1 MFSDCTGLTQAPALP
16 ATTLAS
22 SCYFSMF
29 SGCTGLTAAPAL
41 PATTLATNCYQS
53 MFSDCTGL
61 TAAPALPATT
71 LASRCYQSMF
81 SDCTHIER
89 HHVATLNNSTN
100 VFQNNTACTSFTID
114 AATPPTIA
122 SNTITGLKS
131 DCAIYVPA
139 ESVDAYKA
147 KQYWSARAA
156 YIQAQ
161 P

>member
-1 MFSDCTGLTQAPALP
+1 
-16 ATTLAS
+16 
-22 SCYFSMF
+22 MF
-29 SGCTGLTAAPAL
+29 SGCTGLTQAPSL
-41 PATTLATNCYQS
+41 PATTLAEYCYEF
-53 MFSDCTGL
+53 MFSG
-61 TAAPALPATT
+61 
-71 LASRCYQSMF
+71 
-81 SDCTHIER
+81 CTHIER
-89 HHVATLNNSTN
+89 HHVATLNISAN

-114 AATPPTIA
+114 AATPPTIG

-139 ESVDAYKA
+139 ASVDAYKA